1 MKLKKP
7 TPKLKGIHMMA
18 QFYEAIILGHNA
30 DIQKGRKGQSLTQSL
45 DEVAEDFKNSIVP
58 YIENYEEV
66 HELIT
71 PVMFQIHGNPKTKPA
86 LVRSL
91 FHTLLL
97 MARDKQSGP
106 WVAQV
111 AFYNYLALNEVNS
124 AKPFVPLI
132 KNKNDA
138 QILHS
143 SAIIG
148 EWEYLEPIAPIFNA
162 KIRLLSQA
170 GVDVNGKF
178 QLYLWDSEKTTIA
191 QELAKTTPEEDND
204 KEATAYLW
212 MLKSC
217 HLQGVDLSKGLKLA
231 EEEGNTA
238 FNSFVMKLKLDRDA
252 KPKPVVSRVAQDG
265 GKI

>member
-18 QFYEAIILGHNA
+18 QFYEVIILGRNA
-30 DIQKGRKGQSLTQSL
+30 DIQKGRKGQSLKQSL
-45 DEVAEDFKNSIVP
+45 DEVAEKFNNPIIP
-58 YIENYEEV
+58 YIENYDEV
-66 HELIT
+66 HEMLT

-97 MARDKQSGP
+97 MARDKNSGS

-111 AFYNYLALNEVNS
+111 AFSNYLALNEVNS
-124 AKPFVPLI
+124 AKPFVPLL
-132 KNKNDA
+132 KTKNDA
-138 QILHS
+138 KILHS
-143 SAIIG
+143 SLIID

-162 KIRLLSQA
+162 KIRLLQQA
-170 GVDVNGKF
+170 RVNVNSKF
-178 QLYLWDSEKTTIA
+178 QLYRWDDEKTTIA
-191 QELAKTTPEEDND
+191 QELAKTLPEEDND

-212 MLKSC
+212 MLKSA

-231 EEEGNTA
+231 EEEGNRA
-238 FNSFVMKLKLDRDA
+238 FNSFVMKLKLDKDA
-252 KPKPVVSRVAQDG
+252 KPKPEVSRVAQDG